1 MTAAAPPIRFCGSVL
16 RTYRHVCAFFQSVDD
31 EYLCLLPFMRD
42 GLAVGDRGVYV
53 ISQDREGHSAR
64 LRGAG
69 VDVEA
74 MEQSGQLEVLE
85 SEETYMRAGRFDQDR
100 MLEVIR
106 NILDAGRDRGFPLTR
121 LIAHPECTV
130 RDWEGANSFIQY
142 ESRLN
147 DVLPSYPD
155 VVICTYDLT
164 KIGAGVA
171 VDVLR
176 THPIAVIGGVLH
188 ENPFFVP
195 PDELLREVRDRTA
208 TGDGSRAH
216 VQ

>member
-16 RTYRHVCAFFQSVDD
+16 RTHRHVCAFFQSVDD
-31 EYLCLLPFMRD
+31 EDQCLLPFMRD
-42 GLAVGDRGVYV
+42 GLADGDRGVYV

-74 MEQSGQLEVLE
+74 LQRSGQLDVLK
-85 SEETYMRAGRFDQDR
+85 SEETYMPAGRFDQDR

-106 NILDAGRDRGFPLTR
+106 SMLDAGRASGFPLTR
-121 LIAHPECTV
+121 LIAHAECTV
-130 RDWEGANSFIQY
+130 QDWEGANSFIQY

-147 DVLPSYPD
+147 DLLPSYPD
-155 VVICTYDLT
+155 VVVCTYDLS
-164 KIGAGVA
+164 KIGASVA

-176 THPIAVIGGVLH
+176 THPLAVIGGILH

-195 PDELLREVRDRTA
+195 PGELLREVRDRTA
-208 TGDGSRAH
+208 TGEGSRAH
-216 VQ
+216 LQ